1 MNSDVNQIA
10 TEIIGQLERAWN
22 SADGQAFGLPFT
34 EDADFVNIR
43 GDHFHTQEVIAQAHQ
58 YIFDTMYEDSVS
70 RLELMQARSIDD
82 EVFIAQMK
90 ATVNTPTGPLAGEG
104 RAVATLVIVSTESGW
119 RIAAF
124 HNTAVNIDIV
134 RNRP

>member
-1 MNSDVNQIA
+1 MNSDVNEIA

-22 SADGQAFGLPFT
+22 SADGQAFGVPFT

-43 GDHFHTQEVIAQAHQ
+43 GDHFHTQRVIVQAHH
-58 YIFDTMYEDSVS
+58 YIFDALYKDSVS
-70 RLELMQARSIDD
+70 RIELMQARSIDD
-82 EVFIAQMK
+82 KVIIAHAK

-104 RAVATLVIVSTESGW
+104 KAVATLVIVNTESGW

-124 HNTAVNIDIV
+124 HNTAVNTEIGQ
-134 RNRP
+134 NRP